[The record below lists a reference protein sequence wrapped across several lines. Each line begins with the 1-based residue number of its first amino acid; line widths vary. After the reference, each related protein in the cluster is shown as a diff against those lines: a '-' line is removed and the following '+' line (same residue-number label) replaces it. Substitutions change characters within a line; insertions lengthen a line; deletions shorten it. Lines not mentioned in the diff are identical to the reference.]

1 MRRLLEIRVIM
12 RKPRLDRLIEI
23 VNGSKTAEDKDQL
36 IKRLNEMYISSKKGP
51 QPDEKFM
58 NLKGKFDRYER

>member
-1 MRRLLEIRVIM
+1 MMRRRNIFKNIAMRRLLEIRVIM

-51 QPDEKFM
+51 
-58 NLKGKFDRYER
+58 